1 MLRRDETASRLKT
14 SRQEDFTAVHNSLH
28 RPRLPLRWL
37 AALRLALALLVASCP
52 SLTGAATPV
61 ALAQAPAASP
71 GGLHVVATTT
81 QVEDFVANVGG
92 DRITLLPV
100 LAPDDDPHS
109 YQPTANDARSFASA
123 DVVFANGVGL
133 ETWLDTLLNN
143 LRPGTTVVKLGD
155 QSGIQLLQ
163 GSGEEQTQGD
173 PHVWQDPTN
182 AQKMVAR
189 IRDTLVAADPDGAPT
204 YQANAT
210 AYGERLG
217 QLDQWISQQIQTIP
231 VDQRTL

>member
-1 MLRRDETASRLKT
+1 MGDFRSMSAPIGFRVPTRLRR
-14 SRQEDFTAVHNSLH
+14 
-28 RPRLPLRWL
+28 
-37 AALRLALALLVASCP
+37 ALAFLLISCS
-52 SLTGAATPV
+52 SLFSVSAPV
-61 ALAQAPAASP
+61 LAQAPAPRAAAT
-71 GGLHVVATTT
+71 LHVVATTT

-143 LRPGTTVVKLGD
+143 LRPGTMVVKLGD

-163 GSGEEQTQGD
+163 GS
-173 PHVWQDPTN
+173 
-182 AQKMVAR
+182 
-189 IRDTLVAADPDGAPT
+189 
-204 YQANAT
+204 
-210 AYGERLG
+210 
-217 QLDQWISQQIQTIP
+217 
-231 VDQRTL
+231 